1 MIVLDASAAISALMN
16 AGAARR
22 MLAGEQLHAPHLIDT
37 EVASGLRRQ
46 AATGACTPDEA
57 WSMLSVWRYLGLT
70 RYPASAML
78 DRIWEL
84 RENLSAYDAC
94 YVALA
99 ELLGCPLVT
108 ADKRLSRA
116 PGIRCAV
123 TTVPG

>member
-1 MIVLDASAAISALMN
+1 MIVVDASAAISALMN
-16 AGAARR
+16 AGAARQTF
-22 MLAGEQLHAPHLIDT
+22 AGEQLHAPHLIDT

-46 AATGACTPDEA
+46 AASGICTPDDA
-57 WSMLSVWRYLGLT
+57 WSMLAVWRDFGLT
-70 RYPASAML
+70 RYPAFAML

-99 ELLGCPLVT
+99 ELLDCPLVT
-108 ADKRLSRA
+108 ADKLLSRA
-116 PGIRCAV
+116 PGIRCAI

>member
-16 AGAARR
+16 GSAARET
-22 MLAGEQLHAPHLIDT
+22 LASEQLHAPHLIDT

-46 AATGACTPDEA
+46 AASGTCTPEEA
-57 WSMLSVWRYLGLT
+57 WSMLSVWRDLGLV
-70 RYPASAML
+70 RYPTFALL
-78 DRIWEL
+78 DRIWTL
-84 RENLSAYDAC
+84 RANLSAYDAS

-108 ADKRLSRA
+108 ADKRLSGA

>member
-1 MIVLDASAAISALMN
+1 MIVIDASAAISALMN
-16 AGAARR
+16 AGAARQA
-22 MLAGEQLHAPHLIDT
+22 LASEQLHAPHLIDA

-46 AATGACTPDEA
+46 SASGTCTPEEA
-57 WSMLSVWRYLGLT
+57 WSMLSVWRDLGLT
-70 RYPASAML
+70 RYPTSSML

-99 ELLGCPLVT
+99 EMLGCALVT
-108 ADKRLSRA
+108 ADGRLSRA
-116 PGIRCAV
+116 PGIRCSV